1 MRATKAVDDQLVR
14 LCKDELEKQ
23 GIRGENG
30 RRLQAIISA
39 KEHGIKRVAAI
50 YNISRETLMRWISKF
65 KSGGSSNFAVAKGR
79 GRPNKL
85 NAEQLNKVKDYITIE
100 GANLSSK
107 KVQNFVNQH
116 FDVELSRATSHRLL
130 KNLGF
135 SFITARPS
143 HYKTDSLKKEEFK
156 KKSRTGG
163 GSRSG

>member
-1 MRATKAVDDQLVR
+1 MRKTKAVDDQLVE
-14 LCKDELEKQ
+14 LCRHELERQ

-39 KEHGIKRVAAI
+39 KEHGIKQVALI
-50 YNISRETLMRWISKF
+50 YNISRETLMRWINKF
-65 KSGGSSNFAVAKGR
+65 KNGGSVSFAVAKGR

-85 NAEQLNKVKDYITIE
+85 STEQLAKIKDYITIE

-116 FDVELSRATSHRLL
+116 FGVELSKATSHRLL

-135 SFITARPS
+135 SYITARPR
-143 HYKTDSLKKEEFK
+143 HYKKDSLKNEEFK
-156 KKSRTGG
+156 KKS
-163 GSRSG
+163 